1 MSNVREGEIGVR
13 SGEAEAKAELDKSST
28 QVYLPTNN
36 HNGISTTYDKTLKQI
51 DTEHFLRR
59 FH

>member
-1 MSNVREGEIGVR
+1 MSSTNYSVSNVKRGGIRVR

-36 HNGISTTYDKTLKQI
+36 HNGISIT
-51 DTEHFLRR
+51 
-59 FH
+59 